1 MVQRFLLALRSRG
14 GVVSRTIV
22 IATVRELIARNPQYN
37 LGHVKVYSSWV
48 QSLFQRMGFKRRMRT
63 IRKVKIPEGARKKV
77 ELLYLHDIV
86 LIVKYHD
93 IPSHLVMNL
102 DQTSLKYVPAMN
114 HTTAKK
120 NSSSVSIIW
129 SSDKR
134 SITGT
139 FIVTLDG
146 QFLLMQLIYGR
157 KTLKSLPNLEFPD
170 SFSLSGNP
178 KHFSNTQESIK
189 VVTEIV
195 VPYIKNQRKELQK
208 PDQAALLI
216 LDVFRGQI
224 TEDIASLL
232 QSTTFYWFWFQITW
246 LTCFNL

>member
-1 MVQRFLLALRSRG
+1 MGSLDQMVQRFLLALRSRG

-63 IRKVKIPEGARKKV
+63 IRKVRIPEGARKKV

-120 NSSSVSIIW
+120 NSSSVSII
-129 SSDKR
+129 
-134 SITGT
+134 
-139 FIVTLDG
+139 
-146 QFLLMQLIYGR
+146 
-157 KTLKSLPNLEFPD
+157 
-170 SFSLSGNP
+170 
-178 KHFSNTQESIK
+178 
-189 VVTEIV
+189 
-195 VPYIKNQRKELQK
+195 
-208 PDQAALLI
+208 
-216 LDVFRGQI
+216 
-224 TEDIASLL
+224 
-232 QSTTFYWFWFQITW
+232 
-246 LTCFNL
+246 